1 MLLGISCDR
10 KNWWLLLQMICP
22 QDKYKVLWGT
32 SADFSHLSFLLL
44 YVYNMHT
51 ATKPIFFILS
61 QCPMNFFVS
70 PPPLAVRRYPGVC
83 ILKGWSKIG
92 RLPLLSWWHV
102 VYYTVCNSKLSSGG
116 DASMAYV
123 VACSMIVKKDAP
135 RTQKTADPAPAT

>member
-1 MLLGISCDR
+1 MILGISCDR
-10 KNWWLLLQMICP
+10 KNSWLLQMICP
-22 QDKYKVLWGT
+22 QNKYKSTMRYLCRLLPFVL
-32 SADFSHLSFLLL
+32 
-44 YVYNMHT
+44 
-51 ATKPIFFILS
+51 PIALCLQYAHGNQTNFFILS
-61 QCPMNFFVS
+61 QYPMNFLVF
-70 PPPLAVRRYPGVC
+70 PPPLTVRRYPGVC